1 MAKTSL
7 LPALVAVAFGT
18 PILGALFSA
27 CGLVPW
33 AALLIAAVV
42 MALLAA
48 RYRTQIAA
56 SLPLERPVGLAI
68 FAAVAVL
75 AAVRLWSMS
84 IFMMDSAHA
93 ELSVLWFDPFY
104 IRHNCL
110 SASWLAA
117 RLAMNGAPNAYDA
130 TLYDTVLYPKHL
142 GRFMMDEFLYPS
154 PILLLPRVGL
164 VFTESFLT
172 LRAAWFAVE
181 AALFASAYIVLAKW
195 VGGKE
200 GQRILFLTPAV
211 LLATPILLT
220 LQIGNFQLAAVA
232 LTMLAFVAFEKER
245 PVTGGALLG
254 FALFK
259 IFPGIV
265 LIPLAIQRR
274 WRALFWTAVSSTVY
288 TGLSIL
294 WMGTSPFVQ
303 FFKYDLPRLTSGS
316 AWDFLE
322 LDFPMIHQVAGINQ
336 GIPGLALKLR
346 EFGLY
351 TAAHA
356 HDAMRTYSTVFTV
369 IVFALAVYAAFRLE
383 SSDRLGRAQVWLS
396 LVGLAA
402 LRSPFVPDTYGLV
415 ATLWLWAVVMPR
427 FWSRRATLLTGA
439 LLWIPFSLVL
449 PFEGPLATE
458 GVLRLFLGLAVQ
470 VIALAFTGSALVQRA
485 QKPAIGLIEET
496 A

>member
-1 MAKTSL
+1 L
-7 LPALVAVAFGT
+7 GT
-18 PILGALFSA
+18 PIVGSLLSA
-27 CGLVPW
+27 CGLLPS
-33 AALLIAAVV
+33 AALTIAAVL
-42 MALLAA
+42 MTLLVA
-48 RYRTQIAA
+48 RFRTQIAA
-56 SLPLERPVGLAI
+56 AVPLERPVPLTI
-68 FAAVAVL
+68 FAVLTVL
-75 AAVRLWSMS
+75 AGLRLWAMA

-117 RLAMNGAPNAYDA
+117 RLAMHGAPNAYDSN
-130 TLYDTVLYPKHL
+130 LYDTVLYPKFL

-154 PILLLPRVGL
+154 PILLLPRLGL
-164 VFTESFLT
+164 AFTESFLT

-181 AALFASAYIVLAKW
+181 AALFVTAYVVLAKW

-200 GQRILFLTPAV
+200 GQRILYLTPAV
-211 LLATPILLT
+211 FLATPILLT
-220 LQIGNFQLAAVA
+220 LQIGNFQLAALA
-232 LTMLAFVAFEKER
+232 LTILAFVAFEQKR
-245 PVTGGALLG
+245 PAVGGALLG

-274 WRALFWTAVSSTVY
+274 WRALFWTAASSAVY

-303 FFKYDLPRLTSGS
+303 FFRYDLPRLTSGG

-322 LDFPMIHQVAGINQ
+322 LDFPVIHQVAGINQ

-346 EFGLY
+346 EFGLLGA
-351 TAAHA
+351 TQA
-356 HDAMRTYSTVFTV
+356 HDAMRTYSTVFTL
-369 IVFALAVYAAFRLE
+369 IVFALAVYSAFRLE
-383 SSDRLGRAQVWLS
+383 STDRLGRAQVWLA

-402 LRSPFVPDTYGLV
+402 LRSPFVPDTYGLIS
-415 ATLWLWAVVMPR
+415 ALWLWAVVMPR
-427 FWSRRATLLTGA
+427 FWSRTATLLTGA
-439 LLWIPFSLVL
+439 LLWIPLSLVL

-458 GVLRLFLGLAVQ
+458 GGLRLFIGLAVQ

-485 QKPAIGLIEET
+485 QRQAIGLIEET